1 MPMRAAPPSDLRI
14 DTMSKYLNS
23 QYQTLEVYTPGE
35 QPQDMVY
42 TKLNTNESPYPAAPE
57 VVASIGSA
65 DLENLRLYSD
75 PECKPLIKKLADVY
89 GVKPENVFVSNGSDD
104 ILNFS
109 FMAFSG
115 TPGKAVFPDI
125 TYGFYQVFADLYQ
138 INATTIPLLEDFSI
152 DYRQFCNLDSMVVI
166 ANPNAQV
173 GRALPLWQMEEI
185 IASNPDHVVVVDEAY
200 VDFGAES
207 CVPLVAKY
215 PNLLVVQTFS
225 KSRSMAG
232 ARLGFAIGSKEL
244 IEDLNRIKYSTNPY
258 NVNRLTMAA
267 GVAALD
273 AQDYYAGNCQKIME
287 ARAYTTSALENLG
300 FSVIPS
306 QANFV
311 FAAHPGYDG
320 EALYQDLKR
329 RGILIRHF
337 SLPRIRNYN
346 RITIGTMEQMQLL
359 VETVREL
366 LGGASQ

>member
-1 MPMRAAPPSDLRI
+1 
-14 DTMSKYLNS
+14 MSRFLNNR
-23 QYQTLEVYTPGE
+23 YQRLEAYTPGE

-42 TKLNTNESPYPAAPE
+42 TKLNTNESPYPAAPQ
-57 VVASIGSA
+57 VVASINKE
-65 DLENLRLYSD
+65 DIENLRLYSD
-75 PECKPLIKKLADVY
+75 PECKPLIKKIAEVY
-89 GVKPENVFVSNGSDD
+89 HVLPENVFVSNGSDD

-115 TPGKAVFPDI
+115 QPGKAAFPDI
-125 TYGFYQVFADLYQ
+125 TYGFYQVFADLYG
-138 INATTIPLLEDFSI
+138 IDAVKIPLEDDFSI
-152 DYRQFCNLDSMVVI
+152 NHKRYCDLDCMIVL

-173 GRALPLWQMEEI
+173 GRALTLGQLEEV
-185 IASNPDHVVVVDEAY
+185 IASNPDHVVLIDEAY

-207 CVPLVAKY
+207 CVPLVKKY

-244 IEDLNRIKYSTNPY
+244 IEDLNKIKYSTNPY
-258 NVNRLTMAA
+258 NINRLTMAA

-273 AQDYYAGNCQKIME
+273 AQEYYDSNSQKIME
-287 ARAYTTSALENLG
+287 ARDYTTSALKGLG

-311 FAAHPGYDG
+311 FAAHGKMDG
-320 EALYQDLKR
+320 ERIYQELKK

-337 SLPRIRNYN
+337 SSPRISNYN
-346 RITIGTMEQMQLL
+346 RITIGTMDQMKLL
-359 VETVREL
+359 VKTIKCVLEENI
-366 LGGASQ
+366 Q